1 MERKFIK
8 ELKWWKDNDIL
19 KPLMIVG
26 ARQIGKT
33 YLINNFCLNNFSDY
47 IYINL
52 MEREDIIKIFEEPIN
67 ISEKVEKL
75 KYALNREIYENTVI
89 FIDEIQESENLI
101 SSLKYFCEDKFPYKI
116 ICAGSLLGV
125 KLKRF
130 SKSFPVGKVTILK
143 MYPMDFEEFL
153 IATDNKMIIKEI
165 KSCFQTNNKINEQMH
180 QKLLKFYRYYLI
192 TGGMPEVVQKFITND
207 LSILSLDTK
216 LLDSIID
223 SYIVDMKKYTYN
235 NFETVKIEKVYKNIP
250 SQLAKENKKFQYGKL
265 EKNARKRDYETSVDW
280 LISSNL
286 ILPCYYVNKFETPL
300 KGFANEDNFKLYLN
314 DVGILTRILEI
325 PYNKIMLDDNFM
337 YKGVLAENYVAENLI
352 ANGYSIY
359 YWSVP
364 SQTEIDFL
372 IDTHMGI
379 IPIEVKASSNVSS
392 KSLNKYVDKYKPNY
406 AIRIS
411 TKNFGFENNIKSV
424 PLYAVFCI
432 NENYL

>member
-1 MERKFIK
+1 MTIK
-8 ELKWWKDNDIL
+8 ELFHKAI
-19 KPLMIVG
+19 ISG
-26 ARQIGKT
+26 A
-33 YLINNFCLNNFSDY
+33 D
-47 IYINL
+47 
-52 MEREDIIKIFEEPIN
+52 P
-67 ISEKVEKL
+67 
-75 KYALNREIYENTVI
+75 
-89 FIDEIQESENLI
+89 
-101 SSLKYFCEDKFPYKI
+101 
-116 ICAGSLLGV
+116 
-125 KLKRF
+125 
-130 SKSFPVGKVTILK
+130 
-143 MYPMDFEEFL
+143 
-153 IATDNKMIIKEI
+153 
-165 KSCFQTNNKINEQMH
+165 
-180 QKLLKFYRYYLI
+180 
-192 TGGMPEVVQKFITND
+192 
-207 LSILSLDTK
+207 LSITEL
-216 LLDSIID
+216 
-223 SYIVDMKKYTYN
+223 
-235 NFETVKIEKVYKNIP
+235 
-250 SQLAKENKKFQYGKL
+250 
-265 EKNARKRDYETSVDW
+265 
-280 LISSNL
+280 
-286 ILPCYYVNKFETPL
+286 
-300 KGFANEDNFKLYLN
+300 GFAYLN

>member
-1 MERKFIK
+1 
-8 ELKWWKDNDIL
+8 
-19 KPLMIVG
+19 
-26 ARQIGKT
+26 
-33 YLINNFCLNNFSDY
+33 
-47 IYINL
+47 
-52 MEREDIIKIFEEPIN
+52 
-67 ISEKVEKL
+67 
-75 KYALNREIYENTVI
+75 
-89 FIDEIQESENLI
+89 
-101 SSLKYFCEDKFPYKI
+101 
-116 ICAGSLLGV
+116 
-125 KLKRF
+125 
-130 SKSFPVGKVTILK
+130 